1 VFFFVFR
8 IVASQ
13 LDPMEL
19 IRIVIHP
26 DEQVFR
32 DASANCQ
39 PQLTLE
45 LSKFDSF
52 NPEILLNVF
61 VDRADRRCVLAFL
74 FHAADN
80 VAQQLDVAARMNDV
94 GISRVPV
101 RFTQKS
107 DFTFLVS

>member
-1 VFFFVFR
+1 MFFFIFR
-8 IVASQ
+8 IVASE

-26 DEQVFR
+26 HEQVFR
-32 DASANCQ
+32 DASADCQ

-45 LSKFDSF
+45 LSKLDSF
-52 NPEILLNVF
+52 DPEILLNVF
-61 VDRADRRCVLAFL
+61 VDRADCRCVLAFL

-80 VAQQLDVAARMNDV
+80 VAQELDVAARMNDI